1 MDVEVLIQFIEIYG
15 KVKQVVKGSWAVIY
29 HFSSGL
35 LSQCLLNL
43 HMYYEML
50 DGCDSDA
57 W

>member
-50 DGCDSDA
+50 DGCDSYA